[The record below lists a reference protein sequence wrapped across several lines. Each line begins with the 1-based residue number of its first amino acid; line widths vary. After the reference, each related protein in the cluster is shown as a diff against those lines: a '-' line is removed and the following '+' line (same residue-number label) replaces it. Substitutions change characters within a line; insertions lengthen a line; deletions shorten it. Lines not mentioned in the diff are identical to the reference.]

1 MALTTKQRKIGP
13 NIVYRFAALIAE
25 GQDVA
30 VAAKAAGENDPEQ
43 LQSHPDFTGAL
54 IASLYHNLATRHAP
68 KALKTLAGLL
78 DSRDEKVQLQASKA
92 IIGYALPD
100 VKPGD
105 GESDGDLESM
115 PTSKLQALVGKL
127 ESELADRA
135 KPVNASNGAPIDVK
149 ALDFMQ

>member
-1 MALTTKQRKIGP
+1 MALTIKQRKIGS

-25 GQDVA
+25 GQDVN
-30 VAAKAAGENDPEQ
+30 AAARAAGENDPEQ

-54 IASLYHNLATRHAP
+54 IAALYHNLATRHAP

-78 DSRDEKVQLQASKA
+78 DSNDERVQLQASKA

-105 GESDGDLESM
+105 GGSDNDIESM
-115 PTSKLQALVGKL
+115 STSELQSLVGKL
-127 ESELADRA
+127 EGELADRA